1 MNLTTHYSLIQQFS
15 NLKNHS
21 IFLCMCSNLK
31 HHEQI
36 SQGFKINDYPTLRQ
50 QMENNDKLDKLAF
63 HVGNNFYNE
72 ISWSLMT

>member
-1 MNLTTHYSLIQQFS
+1 
-15 NLKNHS
+15 
-21 IFLCMCSNLK
+21 MCSNLK

>member
-1 MNLTTHYSLIQQFS
+1 MDLATHYSFIQQFP

-36 SQGFKINDYPTLRQ
+36 SQAFKINHYPTLRQ
-50 QMENNDKLDKLAF
+50 QMENNDKLDKVAF
-63 HVGNNFYNE
+63 HVVNNFYNE
-72 ISWSLMT
+72 ISC